1 MGVGFMS
8 NFNKYKGLLANML
21 TFAKAVG
28 IKNVDAQMTSL
39 KMDDK
44 NAWISDDK
52 CAKGAAPAKK
62 DDKKPAAPAKKDDK
76 KPAAPAKKDRILQAP
91 VKKDDKKPAA
101 PAKKDDKK
109 DDKKPAAPAKKD
121 DKKPAAPAK
130 KPAASSSNWDLNKKT
145 GKANVSGNDSWDAYI
160 DMEQVK
166 DFDKTKLA
174 LNKDCM
180 TAAWKSFFNPIMFSK
195 LDAKLQDLYDFKA
208 LFGVLKFLN
217 ENLSNANAQGVY
229 KAMMG
234 MSWFAKLKMKVKK
247 TTGKIK
253 VSLNKTGKNIS
264 AHLKKTGKAIA
275 AGAKKIGAAVKGGLK
290 VNVKAP
296 KVKVG
301 VKAAAKPKVSLKVK
315 AKPKVAVKAKVAAKP
330 KVKVGVKAKVGAK
343 KRRLQAAAKK
353 DDTSSGFLP
362 ALPTDNKKPA
372 DDKKPATP
380 AKTDGETDI
389 DMTADGLPVSKYT
402 GDVEVPKDL
411 TGDSDQTAPN
421 TANLV
426 KLCFM
431 LFAALLTMY

>member
-1 MGVGFMS
+1 MG
-8 NFNKYKGLLANML
+8 
-21 TFAKAVG
+21 
-28 IKNVDAQMTSL
+28 
-39 KMDDK
+39 
-44 NAWISDDK
+44 
-52 CAKGAAPAKK
+52 
-62 DDKKPAAPAKKDDK
+62 
-76 KPAAPAKKDRILQAP
+76 
-91 VKKDDKKPAA
+91 
-101 PAKKDDKK
+101 
-109 DDKKPAAPAKKD
+109 D

-353 DDTSSGFLP
+353 
-362 ALPTDNKKPA
+362 
-372 DDKKPATP
+372 PATP

>member
-1 MGVGFMS
+1 MGKFFKDSKKLNIKQADVADLGFCVGFMS

-28 IKNVDAQMTSL
+28 IKNVAAQMTSL

-52 CAKGAAPAKK
+52 CAKG
-62 DDKKPAAPAKKDDK
+62 
-76 KPAAPAKKDRILQAP
+76 
-91 VKKDDKKPAA
+91 
-101 PAKKDDKK
+101 
-109 DDKKPAAPAKKD
+109 AAPAKKD

-145 GKANVSGNDSWDAYI
+145 GKANVSGNDSWDAYV